1 MNAIPDLN
9 NIQQPPHSI
18 ESEHS
23 VIGALIQ
30 NAFTFDR
37 VADLLTGADFYDFGH
52 QIIFTTIADM
62 IEVGAV
68 VDIVTIAER
77 MGEEQLKHVGG
88 LPYLV
93 QLAQSVPSAANI
105 RIYAQT
111 VLERAKLRRLIA
123 VFNDAASTCCNPTSK
138 TAAEI
143 ASETELALMQSVDTS
158 HSEPKPLSGVFTDAL
173 EYIEQRSIVGGL
185 QTGFIDLDKATG
197 GLEPGDLVI
206 LAARPSIGKT
216 AFAVNIA
223 DNVAQDG
230 KSAAFFSLEMSSRQI
245 GLRILSARTR
255 IPVAEMRTGNLSDA
269 RVDQIS
275 ASMAG
280 VHEQRLM
287 IDDKPA
293 VTVAYIRSKAR
304 QLKRKHDLDLIVID
318 YIGLMTG
325 KGDNRTQELGSIS
338 RGLKALAKELAVPVL
353 ALAQLNRGLENRA
366 DKRPML
372 SDLRDSGEIEQDAD
386 IVLMLHRDE
395 YYDNNSYMKG
405 VAECLIRKQRN
416 GALGDVLLTYRGEIM
431 KFENH
436 FGGRP
441 TAPQQSTR
449 KSKGFGYSPD

>member
-30 NAFTFDR
+30 DARAFDR
-37 VADLLTGADFYDFGH
+37 VSDFLSPEDFYNLGH
-52 QIIFTTIADM
+52 QIIFAEISDM
-62 IEVGAV
+62 VEVGAV
-68 VDIVTIAER
+68 VDIVTIAEK
-77 MGEEQLKHVGG
+77 MGDEKLKHVGG
-88 LPYLV
+88 LSYLV

-105 RIYAQT
+105 RVYAQT

-123 VFNDAASTCCNPTSK
+123 VFHEATNTCFNPSAK
-138 TAAEI
+138 TATEI

-158 HSEPKPLSGVFTDAL
+158 HNEPKPLSGVFTDAL
-173 EYIEQRSIVGGL
+173 EYVEQRGIVGGL
-185 QTGFIDLDKATG
+185 QTGFIDLDTATG

-206 LAARPSIGKT
+206 LAARPSMGKT
-216 AFAVNIA
+216 AFALNIA
-223 DNVAQDG
+223 DNVALDG
-230 KSAAFFSLEMSSRQI
+230 KSVAFFSLEMPSRQI

-255 IPVAEMRTGNLSDA
+255 IPVSEMRTGNLSDA

-280 VHEQRLM
+280 VHDQRLM

-293 VTVAYIRSKAR
+293 VTVAYIRSKSR
-304 QLKRKHDLDLIVID
+304 QLKRKHGLDLIVID
-318 YIGLMTG
+318 YIGLMIG

-338 RGLKALAKELAVPVL
+338 RGLKAMAKELGVPVL
-353 ALAQLNRGLENRA
+353 ALAQLNRGLEQRA
-366 DKRPML
+366 DKRPVL

-395 YYDNNSYMKG
+395 YYNHDTHMQG
-405 VAECLIRKQRN
+405 IAECLIRKQRN
-416 GALGDVLLTYRGEIM
+416 GALENVLLTYHGEIM
-431 KFENH
+431 RFENH
-436 FGGRP
+436 IGMRP
-441 TAPQQSTR
+441 AAPQQSTR

>member
-1 MNAIPDLN
+1 MNAILDLD

-18 ESEHS
+18 DSEHS
-23 VIGALIQ
+23 VLGALIQ
-30 NAFTFDR
+30 DAFHFDR
-37 VADLLTGADFYDFGH
+37 IGDLLTSADFFLMDH
-52 QIIFTTIADM
+52 QIIFSTIADM
-62 IEVGAV
+62 VESGEVIDV
-68 VDIVTIAER
+68 VTIAER
-77 MGEEQLKHVGG
+77 MGDENLKQVGG
-88 LPYLV
+88 LSYLV

-105 RIYAQT
+105 VIYANII
-111 VLERAKLRRLIA
+111 LERAKLRRLLS
-123 VFNDAASTCCNPTSK
+123 VFHTATDTCFHPESK

-158 HSEPKPLSGVFTDAL
+158 HNEPKALSGVFTEAI
-173 EYIEQRSIVGGL
+173 EYIESRGACGGL
-185 QTGFIDLDKATG
+185 QTGFIDLDRATG
-197 GLEPGDLVI
+197 GFEPGDLII
-206 LAARPSIGKT
+206 LAARPSMGKT

-223 DNVAQDG
+223 DHVAKEN
-230 KSAAFFSLEMSSRQI
+230 KSVAFFSLEMPARQI

-255 IPVAEMRTGNLSDA
+255 IPVTVMREGNLDRDTIDKIA
-269 RVDQIS
+269 
-275 ASMAG
+275 AGMTG
-280 VHEQRLM
+280 VHSQPLV

-304 QLKRKHDLDLIVID
+304 QINRKSGLDLIVID

-338 RGLKALAKELAVPVL
+338 RGLKAMAKELAVPVL
-353 ALAQLNRGLENRA
+353 ALAQLNRGIENRA

-431 KFENH
+431 RFENH
-436 FGGRP
+436 FGVRP

>member
-1 MNAIPDLN
+1 MNLNDLDQ
-9 NIQQPPHSI
+9 NIQKAPHSI

-30 NAFTFDR
+30 NAFVFDR
-37 VADLLTGADFYDFGH
+37 VADLLTAADFYDFGH

-68 VDIVTIAER
+68 VDIVTIAEK
-77 MGEEQLKHVGG
+77 MGEEKLKRVGG
-88 LPYLV
+88 LSYLV

-105 RIYAQT
+105 RIYAQN
-111 VLERAKLRRLIA
+111 VLERAKLRRLLV
-123 VFNDAASTCCNPTSK
+123 VFNDATSACFNPSSK

-158 HSEPKPLSGVFTDAL
+158 HTEPKPLSGVFTEAI
-173 EYIEQRSIVGGL
+173 EYIEKRGTCGGL
-185 QTGFIDLDKATG
+185 QTGFIDLDTATG

-223 DNVAQDG
+223 DHVAKEK
-230 KSAAFFSLEMSSRQI
+230 KSVAFFSLEMPARQI
-245 GLRILSARTR
+245 GLRILSSRTR
-255 IPVAEMRTGNLSDA
+255 IPVSEMRGGELSSDYLDRIA
-269 RVDQIS
+269 S
-275 ASMAG
+275 SMAG
-280 VHEQRLM
+280 VHDQRLM

-304 QLKRKHDLDLIVID
+304 QLKRKHGLDLIVID

-325 KGDNRTQELGSIS
+325 RGDNRTQELGAIS
-338 RGLKALAKELAVPVL
+338 RGLKALAKELQTPVI
-353 ALAQLNRGLENRA
+353 ALAQLNRGLEQRS

-395 YYDNNSYMKG
+395 YYDNNSQMKG

-431 KFENH
+431 RFENY
-436 FGGRP
+436 FGERP
-441 TAPQQSTR
+441 TPPQQTAK
-449 KSKGFGYSPD
+449 KSKGFAS